1 MVKNLTGGNK
11 GKQFA
16 RKGTNQGGISDVL
29 RRVEGINE
37 MYGVVTKI
45 HSARRCEIV
54 GTDSKTYICNIRKK
68 FVKGRKTDTKIP
80 VGVWV
85 IIGFYEWE
93 VRSDGSKTCEILEV
107 YSAIERERLKQLDSV
122 RVAAILH
129 VGENDVNAN
138 IKFSSVGS
146 ANDTKRTPNVK
157 KNTPNDDEDE
167 CDEEEDEC
175 DDVDSMV
182 QPEYNDLSEDGDDDR
197 CREDGE
203 DGEEEDCECDSN
215 GNYIVKIEVDT
226 IKTGD
231 DCIVY
236 NDIIPIK
243 VINNRTPTPTQ

>member
-85 IIGFYEWE
+85 IVGFYEWE

-157 KNTPNDDEDE
+157 KNTPNEDDEDE
-167 CDEEEDEC
+167 DEDEC

-182 QPEYNDLSEDGDDDR
+182 QPEYNDLSDDDDDDDDDDDR
-197 CREDGE
+197 CGKDGE
-203 DGEEEDCECDSN
+203 DGEDEKEEECACDSN
-215 GNYIVKIEVDT
+215 GNYIVKIE
-226 IKTGD
+226 D